1 MFLNYIF
8 ILSQIKA
15 QNTLKVLCLQRH
27 MPSEQTNRTS
37 TGKSDCFFLLR
48 IIICQSRVFTS
59 EVLTRSEFLFPKVRH
74 KFPRRCQSLACV
86 HTLALQIVFLFYALN
101 TQNLHRQIYIY
112 IYIDD
117 ETWKGIKN
125 NKSENFK
132 AMFTQ
137 EGRGEVCMI
146 SSHLLLMI
154 IVLQVEEDLWL
165 PLPF

>member
-1 MFLNYIF
+1 MHSI
-8 ILSQIKA
+8 
-15 QNTLKVLCLQRH
+15 
-27 MPSEQTNRTS
+27 
-37 TGKSDCFFLLR
+37 LR
-48 IIICQSRVFTS
+48 IFTD
-59 EVLTRSEFLFPKVRH
+59 K
-74 KFPRRCQSLACV
+74 
-86 HTLALQIVFLFYALN
+86 
-101 TQNLHRQIYIY
+101 Y

-117 ETWKGIKN
+117 ETWKGIKNN